1 MTGCANENIDYI
13 QCSQAKLVIGKGSA
27 PFAEGAKRWRFRG
40 EEKNM
45 YQIEHDELFA
55 AIRSG
60 KTVFDGDWMMQSTL
74 AGIMGREA
82 AYTGQRLTWD
92 QILASKQDLA
102 PEETL
107 KWGDKFEPTP
117 RPIPGVT
124 KFV

>member
-1 MTGCANENIDYI
+1 MTGCSNENIDYI

-60 KTVFDGDWMMQSTL
+60 KSVFDGDWMMRSTL
-74 AGIMGREA
+74 AAIMGREA
-82 AYTGQRLTWD
+82 AYTGQRLTWE

-107 KWGDKFEPTP
+107 KWNDKFEPTP